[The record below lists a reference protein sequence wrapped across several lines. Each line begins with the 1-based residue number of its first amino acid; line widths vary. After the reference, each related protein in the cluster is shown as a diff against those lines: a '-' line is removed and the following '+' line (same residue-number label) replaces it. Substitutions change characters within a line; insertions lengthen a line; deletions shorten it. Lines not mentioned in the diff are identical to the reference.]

1 MNIDNTIVIDS
12 SLKEKHLYRA
22 SSTNSEI
29 MHQIRPNYCLQFWN
43 KELHDSDEEREF
55 LSWLLISHIGKH
67 RERGIKHWV
76 NSVEKFFCHK
86 HSVQQREVQR
96 NRICSSDS

>member
-12 SLKEKHLYRA
+12 SLKEKRLYRA

-43 KELHDSDEEREF
+43 EELHDSDEEREF

-67 RERGIKHWV
+67 RERGIKH
-76 NSVEKFFCHK
+76 
-86 HSVQQREVQR
+86 
-96 NRICSSDS
+96 